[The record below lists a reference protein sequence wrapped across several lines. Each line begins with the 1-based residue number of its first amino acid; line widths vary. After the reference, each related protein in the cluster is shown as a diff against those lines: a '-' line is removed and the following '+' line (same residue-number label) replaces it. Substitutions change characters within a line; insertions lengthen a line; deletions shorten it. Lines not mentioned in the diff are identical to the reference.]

1 MYSFIHLDEILACVF
16 VEGWGK
22 MQCSFTLVLSVGS
35 SQDMTIKSVKQ
46 GSSQKDAVLVNT
58 ENEISPSYIFLQV
71 NNLYLLVA
79 EVNLIPLKVTECRYT
94 RTGIRHCV

>member
-1 MYSFIHLDEILACVF
+1 
-16 VEGWGK
+16 
-22 MQCSFTLVLSVGS
+22 
-35 SQDMTIKSVKQ
+35 MTIKSVKQ

-58 ENEISPSYIFLQV
+58 VNEISPSYTFLQV

-94 RTGIRHCV
+94 QTSIRHCV

>member
-1 MYSFIHLDEILACVF
+1 
-16 VEGWGK
+16 
-22 MQCSFTLVLSVGS
+22 
-35 SQDMTIKSVKQ
+35 MTIKSVKQ

-58 ENEISPSYIFLQV
+58 VNEISPSYTFLQV

-94 RTGIRHCV
+94 QTSIRHCVSKHGLLPGFHLHLELGNRHGLDFKKPVFVIM